1 MPDAR
6 NPNVS
11 ARKTPKQARAN
22 ALIAAVLDAAVQ
34 VLRSE
39 GADRFTTARVA
50 ERAGVSVGSLYQY
63 FPNKASILFRLQ
75 ADEWRRTTDL
85 VRGILEEAAAP
96 PDRVRRLVQ
105 AFLRSECEEA
115 QIRLALGDAAPLYR
129 DAPEADEAREAGS
142 EVIRAFIDEVLPR
155 VDRARRGLIASLI
168 EQTLTQVGSS
178 FSQAER
184 TTAEIDTFADAMAD
198 MFNAFL
204 ATHG

>member
-1 MPDAR
+1 MTDPR

-11 ARKTPKQARAN
+11 ARKVPKQARAN

-39 GADRFTTARVA
+39 GAARFTTARVA

-85 VRGILEEAAAP
+85 MRGILEDTAAP

-105 AFLRSECEEA
+105 TFLRSECEEA

-129 DAPEADEAREAGS
+129 DALEAEEAREGGS
-142 EVIRAFIDEVLPR
+142 GRP
-155 VDRARRGLIASLI
+155 RRGVVREHRKAR
-168 EQTLTQVGSS
+168 
-178 FSQAER
+178 A
-184 TTAEIDTFADAMAD
+184 ATFP
-198 MFNAFL
+198 
-204 ATHG
+204 